1 MRSFSCLTAGALAL
15 TYVIPVA
22 YGSGSDVTAVV
33 TFLVTIGCVSVIY
46 GYVSCKVAIL
56 GIAGAV
62 AITAED
68 VICGSNSYKSAAL
81 VVTYGIAIC

>member
-1 MRSFSCLTAGALAL
+1 VRSFSGLAAGALAL

-46 GYVSCKVAIL
+46 GYFSCKVAIF

-62 AITAED
+62 AITAE
-68 VICGSNSYKSAAL
+68 VVVFRSNSYKAAAL
-81 VVTYGIAIC
+81 VVTDGVAVG